1 MHETREIVHFFIFQL
16 LGGTAYSVA
25 VILGITSLPSVS
37 SSMSWREFRLIQ
49 SRLGWICLVLASLH
63 VVFSAWSVSKFF
75 GFSCFFPSPALVG
88 IFLPA
93 LTIITKI
100 PLLVFDPCLTKIRS
114 GQNARAFCG

>member
-1 MHETREIVHFFIFQL
+1 
-16 LGGTAYSVA
+16 
-25 VILGITSLPSVS
+25 
-37 SSMSWREFRLIQ
+37 MSWREFRLIQ

-114 GQNARAFCG
+114 GQNARDKADDRGAEHGADALGEVAQGQYFLHAG